1 MLFNSFIF
9 IFLFLPISVIVFYLI
24 KKSNYQNLA
33 IIWLIVI
40 SLFFYGWWNIKY
52 LALILFSIVLNYS
65 FGLVLKKHNKK
76 IYLILGIFINL
87 FIIGYFKYS
96 NFFLENM
103 NFFFK
108 NQFILNQIIL
118 PLGIS
123 FFTFQQI
130 TYLVDTYNGEN
141 HDRSFTNYFLFVI
154 FFPQLIAGPIVHHSK
169 MIPQFN
175 DKKFGSLKF
184 NNISIGLTV
193 FTLGLFKKVFLADNL
208 AIYANPAFDA
218 AEVGFGMTFFDAWGG
233 ALAYTLQLY
242 FDFSGYSDMAIGIGL
257 MFGIA
262 IPINFLSPFKAK
274 NISEFWRLWHISL
287 SRFIRDYLYYPI
299 SLSLTR
305 FSYSMNLNPIGV
317 FFLSIILPTM
327 ISFFLVG
334 LWHGAGWQFIIFGL
348 IHGSYIVIHNFWLKI
363 KVYLFKNDSRSN
375 FFTDLFSQ
383 LLTFISVI
391 FSFVFFRSSSLDAAI
406 NYVNSMIDYK
416 AIDLSD
422 IFEITTFGTMP
433 FTGVYLLTL
442 SMFIVILL
450 PNVHEFII
458 KNNNTFRKNY
468 NEITLEDKLSIKK
481 ITWKPSFFWGVF
493 ISIIL
498 TLSIMSVSGTNEFL
512 YFQF

>member
-1 MLFNSFIF
+1 MIAVLLIIF
-9 IFLFLPISVIVFYLI
+9 IC
-24 KKSNYQNLA
+24 
-33 IIWLIVI
+33 
-40 SLFFYGWWNIKY
+40 NI
-52 LALILFSIVLNYS
+52 FS
-65 FGLVLKKHNKK
+65 
-76 IYLILGIFINL
+76 
-87 FIIGYFKYS
+87 
-96 NFFLENM
+96 
-103 NFFFK
+103 
-108 NQFILNQIIL
+108 
-118 PLGIS
+118 
-123 FFTFQQI
+123 
-130 TYLVDTYNGEN
+130 
-141 HDRSFTNYFLFVI
+141 
-154 FFPQLIAGPIVHHSK
+154 QLIAGPIVHHSK

-305 FSYSMNLNPIGV
+305 FSYSINLNPIGV

-363 KVYLFKNDSRSN
+363 KEYLFKNDYRSN
-375 FFTDLFSQ
+375 FFTDLLSQ

-391 FSFVFFRSSSLDAAI
+391 FSFVFFRSSSLDTAI
-406 NYVNSMIDYK
+406 NYVNSMIDFK

-433 FTGVYLLTL
+433 FTGVYLLAF
-442 SMFIVILL
+442 SIFIVILL

-458 KNNNTFRKNY
+458 KNNYTFRKNY
-468 NEITLEDKLSIKK
+468 NEITLNDKLSIKK